1 MLPVQPGSVI
11 IGEYV
16 DNWKQIKDGHTY
28 IVLSKHDGIVFKRIF
43 NQIEENGTLI
53 LRSDN
58 SSYPAYPIKVD
69 EVLEIWKAVL
79 NISHLNKG
87 NDLSYQNILHIM
99 QELKKDVEQLKG
111 N

>member
-1 MLPVQPGSVI
+1 MKILRWFRLKQRR
-11 IGEYV
+11 
-16 DNWKQIKDGHTY
+16 DNVKDGHTY
-28 IVLSKHDGIVFKRIF
+28 ILISKHDGIVYKRVF

-58 SSYPAYPIKVD
+58 TSYPAYPIKID

-79 NISHLNKG
+79 NISYLNKG
-87 NDLSYQNILHIM
+87 SDLSFQNILQLM
-99 QELKKDVEQLKG
+99 QELKKEVDDLKT